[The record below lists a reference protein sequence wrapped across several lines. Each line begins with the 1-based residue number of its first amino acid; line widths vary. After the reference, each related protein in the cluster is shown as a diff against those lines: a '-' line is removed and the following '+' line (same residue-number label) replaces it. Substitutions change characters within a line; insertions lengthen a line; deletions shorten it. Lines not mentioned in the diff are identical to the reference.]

1 MRTTLTIDD
10 DIAILVVQEMR
21 QSGDS
26 LKGTV
31 NRLLRRGLMASSRP
45 ETEKTFVIQPFPL
58 GVGEMLDRHNG
69 KVSALLDELEGPYH
83 R

>member
-10 DIAILVVQEMR
+10 DIAKLVEQEVKR
-21 QSGDS
+21 SGDS
-26 LKGTV
+26 FKGTV
-31 NRLLRRGLMASSRP
+31 NRLLLLGLTADDRNIERKP
-45 ETEKTFVIQPFPL
+45 FVVTPIAL

>member
-10 DIAILVVQEMR
+10 DIAMLVEQEVR
-21 QSGDS
+21 QTGESF
-26 LKGTV
+26 KGTV
-31 NRLLRRGLMASSRP
+31 NRLLRQGLMAGR
-45 ETEKTFVIQPFPL
+45 EKGTKKPFVVTPFPL

>member
-1 MRTTLTIDD
+1 VRTTLTIDD
-10 DIAILVVQEMR
+10 DVAILVEQEMR

-26 LKGTV
+26 LKRTV
-31 NRLLRRGLMASSRP
+31 NRLLRQGLMASSRP

-58 GVGEMLDRHNG
+58 GVGGMLDRHNG

>member
-1 MRTTLTIDD
+1 LSIDD
-10 DIAILVVQEMR
+10 DVAALVELEMR
-21 QSGDS
+21 QSGES

-31 NRLLRRGLMASSRP
+31 NRLLRQGLMASSKP
-45 ETEKTFVIQPFPL
+45 ESKKTFVIQPFPL

-69 KVSALLDELEGPYH
+69 KVSALLDELEGPGH

>member
-10 DIAILVVQEMR
+10 DIAKLVEQEVKR
-21 QSGDS
+21 SGDS
-26 LKGTV
+26 FKGTV
-31 NRLLRRGLMASSRP
+31 NRLLRRGLTAEDGNAKRKP
-45 ETEKTFVIQPFPL
+45 FVVTPIAL

>member
-10 DIAILVVQEMR
+10 DVARLVEQEVR
-21 QSGDS
+21 RSGDS
-26 LKGTV
+26 FKGTV
-31 NRLLRRGLMASSRP
+31 NRLLRVGLTATAKPR
-45 ETEKTFVIQPFPL
+45 TEKRFVVQPIPL

-69 KVSALLDELEGPYH
+69 KVSALLEELEGPYY

>member
-1 MRTTLTIDD
+1 M
-10 DIAILVVQEMR
+10 LVEQEVR
-21 QSGDS
+21 QTGESF
-26 LKGTV
+26 KGTV
-31 NRLLRRGLMASSRP
+31 NRLLRQGLMAGR
-45 ETEKTFVIQPFPL
+45 EKGTKKPFVVTPFPL

>member
-10 DIAILVVQEMR
+10 DLAKLVEQEVR
-21 QSGDS
+21 QTGETF
-26 LKGTV
+26 KGTV
-31 NRLLRRGLMASSRP
+31 NRLLRQGLMASSKP
-45 ETEKTFVIQPFPL
+45 ETKKPFVVTPFPL

>member
-10 DIAILVVQEMR
+10 DIAGLVEREMR

-26 LKGTV
+26 FKGTV
-31 NRLLRRGLMASSRP
+31 NRLLRQGLMASSKP
-45 ETEKTFVIQPFPL
+45 ETEQTFVIKAFPL

-69 KVSALLDELEGPYH
+69 KVSALLDELDAPY
-83 R
+83 RR